1 LEIKHEHAKCRNETF
16 GVFVMH
22 GTYGYMWGNTRR
34 ANLAKSK
41 NRSQTLYLATKT
53 EPKRR
58 IHQPQKPPAPYH
70 SSSCSSELPTTRNRR
85 RRPLWRLV
93 PLWPTC
99 AAANVQLEDEE
110 DDLTLSE
117 NPIGQSIWR
126 ETSKDPFMSIE
137 TQGSMDSATES
148 LDDYSPTATDLDGNF
163 HANTIIDKLP
173 IDDHDNTSSGLSSS
187 FRIKDILMV
196 ATWIA
201 FVATAQVMN
210 GGGAVPSPTTVTTT
224 TTTPPF
230 LIEMTPRHFTEG
242 MTKPVSISNDD
253 GSADIDGVVPA
264 APAPSASAVLIDT
277 PIFIPNSNYFDSAP
291 PQQCWIVDTRIE
303 PSAGLYG
310 MMLGVDSQ
318 AELSRL
324 RRQPVSDLAGV
335 YGALVV
341 DAPFEMQLKSDAMD
355 QLVSSVHRSDFIQS
369 TVDVPDNGMYGSY
382 VGAERIATLGAPV
395 LDTVRSN
402 VAAWRARTVDHVDTA
417 VYGPYLG
424 ANISLPPQRVVL
436 ESFAELHAAWSLHAA
451 CQLY

>member
-1 LEIKHEHAKCRNETF
+1 VGQYAPSEPRQVGQSLTNF
-16 GVFVMH
+16 GPANKTKQNIAFVRDKYLSTIPFFLMLV
-22 GTYGYMWGNTRR
+22 GTTNN
-34 ANLAKSK
+34 A
-41 NRSQTLYLATKT
+41 Q
-53 EPKRR
+53 
-58 IHQPQKPPAPYH
+58 
-70 SSSCSSELPTTRNRR
+70 SSSSTIVAACAALAVTMASAALQRQQQQQAAAANRT
-85 RRPLWRLV
+85 
-93 PLWPTC
+93 TC

-126 ETSKDPFMSIE
+126 ETSKDPLMSIE

-163 HANTIIDKLP
+163 HANTIFDKLP
-173 IDDHDNTSSGLSSS
+173 IDDNDNTSTGLSGS
-187 FRIKDILMV
+187 FRIMDILMI

-201 FVATAQVMN
+201 FVATAQTMN

-224 TTTPPF
+224 TTTPPV

-242 MTKPVSISNDD
+242 LTKPASSRSDD
-253 GSADIDGVVPA
+253 GSGDIDGVVPA
-264 APAPSASAVLIDT
+264 APAPSVSAVLIDT
-277 PIFIPNSNYFDSAP
+277 PIFIPTSSYFDAAP

-303 PSAGLYG
+303 PISGLYG
-310 MMLGVDSQ
+310 MMIGVNSQ

-324 RRQPVSDLAGV
+324 HHQPVSDLAGV

-355 QLVSSVHRSDFIQS
+355 RLVSSVHQSDFIQS
-369 TVDVPDNGMYGSY
+369 SVDVPDNGMYGSY

-395 LDTVRSN
+395 LEKARAN
-402 VAAWRARTVDHVDTA
+402 VAAWRARTVEHVDTA

-424 ANISLPPQRVVL
+424 ANINLPPQRVAL
-436 ESFAELHAAWSLHAA
+436 ESFAELHAAWSLHTA